1 MARYMLVD
9 KKTGAVIEPDVVL
22 VGKKPLTIDK
32 GFVKLFIAFLKDI
45 VEDKEVMA
53 GPVRLLLYMLERMH
67 VDTLYIN
74 VRQQDACRDLQI
86 AKETFYRWISV
97 LQKKDII
104 KRLGANMYELKPYTA
119 VKGRMSKALEDKAIR
134 KMNMSNE
141 GDAFR

>member
-53 GPVRLLLYMLERMH
+53 GPVRLLLYML
-67 VDTLYIN
+67 
-74 VRQQDACRDLQI
+74 
-86 AKETFYRWISV
+86 
-97 LQKKDII
+97 
-104 KRLGANMYELKPYTA
+104 
-119 VKGRMSKALEDKAIR
+119 
-134 KMNMSNE
+134 
-141 GDAFR
+141 